1 MRQRKPF
8 SFSLSAFVF
17 CMAFLFLPLVILIAY
32 SFNEG
37 KSAVW
42 TGFSLKWYA
51 ELFSDSKASRDIWR
65 AFSNSMSIAL
75 ASALTAVV
83 IGTLGAI
90 GMAWYKFRLKSYVRL
105 ITFMPL
111 IMPEIVLGVSLLIFF
126 TSIRM
131 PLGWWSIYIAHAT
144 FCLPFAFLMVSARLD
159 EFDFSV
165 VEASYDCGASEAQ
178 TLFRVVIPMIL
189 PGIISGLLTALT
201 LSLEDFVITFFVSGA
216 GSATLPIKVYGEMVR
231 GGISPVINA
240 LSAILI
246 GGTVALSLMAKN
258 FLKYIAAQ

>member
-1 MRQRKPF
+1 MKPGRRGF
-8 SFSLSAFVF
+8 SFSLASFVF
-17 CMAFLFLPLVILIAY
+17 CIAFLFIPLVILIAY

-42 TGFSLKWYA
+42 TSFSFKWYA
-51 ELFSDSKASRDIWR
+51 ELFSHSRDIWR
-65 AFSNSMSIAL
+65 AFNNSMSIAL
-75 ASALTAVV
+75 TSAIASTA

-90 GMAWYKFRLKSYVRL
+90 GVAWYKFKLKGYVKL

-126 TSIRM
+126 TSLGMR
-131 PLGWWSIYIAHAT
+131 LGWLSIFIAHTT
-144 FCLPFAFLMVSARLD
+144 FCLPFAFLMVSARLE
-159 EFDFSV
+159 EFDYSV
-165 VEASYDCGASEAQ
+165 IEAAYDCGATEMQ
-178 TLFRVVIPMIL
+178 TLLKVTIPIIL

-216 GSATLPIKVYGEMVR
+216 GSATLPIKVYGEMMR

-246 GGTVALSLMAKN
+246 MGTVSLSMLAKN

>member
-1 MRQRKPF
+1 MKPGRRGF
-8 SFSLSAFVF
+8 SFSLASFLF
-17 CMAFLFLPLVILIAY
+17 CVAFLFIPLVILIAY

-42 TGFSLKWYA
+42 TSFSLKWYA
-51 ELFSDSKASRDIWR
+51 ELFTRSKDIWR
-65 AFSNSMSIAL
+65 AFNNSMSIAL
-75 ASALTAVV
+75 TSAVASTV

-90 GMAWYKFRLKSYVRL
+90 GVAWYKFRLKAYVKL

-126 TSIRM
+126 TSLGMR
-131 PLGWWSIYIAHAT
+131 LGWLSIFIAHTT
-144 FCLPFAFLMVSARLD
+144 FCLPFTFLMVSARLE
-159 EFDFSV
+159 EFDYSV
-165 VEASYDCGASEAQ
+165 IEAAYDCGATEMQ
-178 TLFRVVIPMIL
+178 TLLKVTIPIIL

-216 GSATLPIKVYGEMVR
+216 GSATLPIKVYGEMMR

-246 GGTVALSLMAKN
+246 MGTVSLSLLAKN

>member
-1 MRQRKPF
+1 MRRNGRGF
-8 SFSLSAFVF
+8 SFSLTAFVS
-17 CMAFLFLPLVILIAY
+17 CMAFLFIPLAILIAY
-32 SFNEG
+32 SFNAG
-37 KSAVW
+37 KTAQW

-51 ELFSDSKASRDIWR
+51 ELFSGSRDIWR
-65 AFSNSMSIAL
+65 AFWNSMSIAL
-75 ASALTAVV
+75 SSAGAATAV
-83 IGTLGAI
+83 GTLGAI
-90 GMAWYKFRLKSYVRL
+90 GVAWYSFKLKGYVKF

-126 TSIRM
+126 TSINV
-131 PLGWWSIYIAHAT
+131 PLGWLSIFIAHTT
-144 FCLPFAFLMVSARLD
+144 FCLPFTFLMVSARLE
-159 EFDFSV
+159 EFDYSV
-165 VEASYDCGASEAQ
+165 IEAAYDCGATEMQ
-178 TLFRVVIPMIL
+178 TLLRVTIPMIL

-216 GSATLPIKVYGEMVR
+216 GSATLPIKVYGEMMR

-246 GGTVALSLMAKN
+246 MGTVSLSMLAKN